1 MTKEYATISYY
12 SPAVSFLMRYVCAIF
27 IGFTFSTCD
36 KQEVLPGP
44 TQSGQ
49 NTFGCLL
56 NGKAWIPNGGGGFS
70 GIKPLRGGF
79 YKDTKEV
86 RHVYLRTSN
95 TKGES
100 VHLYFANPTVGTHL
114 LDVNT
119 GFLPNSLD
127 AQNYGYYQA
136 SDGQVY
142 ITSTKSTGQVTL
154 TQADTLTGL
163 LSGTFFFTATAKS
176 GATVTI
182 TSGRFDLIS
191 PQQ

>member
-1 MTKEYATISYY
+1 MGKERSSIESYGA
-12 SPAVSFLMRYVCAIF
+12 AVSALIRYVCVILV
-27 IGFTFSTCD
+27 GFMVSTCD

-44 TQSGQ
+44 TQTGQ

-56 NGKAWIPNGGGGFS
+56 NGKAWIPDGGGGFT
-70 GIKPLRGGF
+70 GTKPLRGGF

-86 RHVYLRTSN
+86 LHVYLRTSN
-95 TKGES
+95 KKGES

-114 LDVNT
+114 LNVNT

-136 SDGQVY
+136 GDGQVY
-142 ITSTKSTGQVTL
+142 ITSAKSTGQVTL

-163 LSGTFFFTATAKS
+163 LSGTFSFTATAKS
-176 GATVTI
+176 GATVAI